1 MIYFSFDREDDNSS
15 WIIESIKKLDSL
27 TISKIEFYVQSHK
40 DQLLDGR
47 TVDPRGNDGSLELR
61 SSRIMW
67 LAEDK
72 KFDYLYKELSNVIT
86 HVNDHCYKY
95 SLYGF
100 ESFQY
105 SEYHAE
111 DSGHYT
117 WHIDNSVRGG
127 QQHVRKLSFSAGLN
141 DESEYEGGEL
151 QFWLGPEPV
160 SYRLKK
166 GQIIVFPSYL
176 LHRVTPVTKGVR
188 KTLVGW
194 SRGPN
199 FV

>member
-72 KFDYLYKELSNVIT
+72 KFDYLYKELSNIIT

-105 SEYHAE
+105 SEYPAE
-111 DSGHYT
+111 DNGHYT
-117 WHIDNSVRGG
+117 WHIDASVRGG

-176 LHRVTPVTKGVR
+176 LHRVAPVTKGVR

>member
-1 MIYFSFDREDDNSS
+1 MIFFNFNREDDNAS
-15 WIIESIKKLDSL
+15 WIIESPKKLDAL
-27 TISKIEFYVQSHK
+27 TISKIEFYIDKHK
-40 DQLLDGR
+40 NQILDGR
-47 TVDPRGNDGSLELR
+47 TVDPRGNDGTLDLR

-67 LAEDK
+67 LAEEN
-72 KFDYLYKELSNVIT
+72 KFEYLYKEMAGIIT
-86 HVNDHCYKY
+86 HINDHCYKY

-100 ESFQY
+100 ESLQY
-105 SEYHAE
+105 TEYHASE
-111 DSGHYT
+111 NGHYT
-117 WHIDNSVRGG
+117 WHIDTSVRGG

-151 QFWLGPEPV
+151 EFWLGPEKV

-176 LHRVTPVTKGVR
+176 LHRVAPVTKGVR

>member
-1 MIYFSFDREDDNSS
+1 MIHFSFDREDDNSS
-15 WIIESIKKLDSL
+15 WIIESTQKLDSMTL
-27 TISKIEFYVQSHK
+27 SKIEFYVQSHK
-40 DQLLDGR
+40 DQLFDGR

-72 KFDYLYKELSNVIT
+72 KFDYLYKEMANILTKI
-86 HVNDHCYKY
+86 NDHCYKY

-105 SEYHAE
+105 SEYPAE
-111 DSGHYT
+111 DNGHYT
-117 WHIDNSVRGG
+117 WHIDTSVRGG

-151 QFWLGPEPV
+151 EFWLGPEKI
-160 SYRLKK
+160 SYRIKK

-176 LHRVTPVTKGVR
+176 LHRVAPVTKGVR

>member
-105 SEYHAE
+105 SEYHSE

-117 WHIDNSVRGG
+117 WHIDTSVRGG

-176 LHRVTPVTKGVR
+176 LHRVAPVTKGVR